1 MRPPTPRR
9 ARRQS
14 RQRGAP
20 ATSGPPGRPGPPA
33 SKAPPR
39 PTAVGK
45 SLPEGASR
53 QRAPGTASAHLPLG
67 PHRRSFAVQLL
78 CSLRL
83 YCLNDTEYGIVYQ
96 TGRPMGWRRKAH
108 MHIAQKFESLLEMY
122 RRQDGRRWS
131 GQEIDEATGGIVTR
145 SYITNLRK
153 GRIENPGFE
162 KLKAIAKVMDF
173 PPELWFEESP
183 SLGDGAPIDPV
194 PGHLS
199 VAEKTNRLFDII
211 KNETTGRP
219 YTNAEVA
226 RLSLG
231 DLTEE
236 QVQQIR
242 AGKLTDPSMQQV
254 VTLAEVF
261 GVHPTYFLDS
271 TRKLPLLDQEAMSI
285 FRDET
290 VSAIAH
296 KSLHLPGRVKQM
308 ILGIIRQFEGA
319 HQVDDER

>member
-1 MRPPTPRR
+1 VE
-9 ARRQS
+9 AGGS
-14 RQRGAP
+14 
-20 ATSGPPGRPGPPA
+20 
-33 SKAPPR
+33 
-39 PTAVGK
+39 
-45 SLPEGASR
+45 E
-53 QRAPGTASAHLPLG
+53 
-67 PHRRSFAVQLL
+67 
-78 CSLRL
+78 
-83 YCLNDTEYGIVYQ
+83 
-96 TGRPMGWRRKAH
+96 
-108 MHIAQKFESLLEMY
+108 MHIAQKFEALLEMY
-122 RRQDGRRWS
+122 RRPEGRRWS

-173 PPELWFEESP
+173 PPELWFEEGSG
-183 SLGDGAPIDPV
+183 LNDGAALDPG

-199 VAEKTNRLFDII
+199 VAERTNRLFDAI

-236 QVQQIR
+236 QVEQIR
-242 AGKLTDPSMQQV
+242 TGKLTDPSMKQV
-254 VTLAEVF
+254 VTLADVF

-271 TRKLPLLDQEAMSI
+271 TRRVPLLDEEAMSI

-296 KSLHLPGRVKQM
+296 KSLHLPGREKQM
-308 ILGIIRQFEGA
+308 ILGIIRQFEDA
-319 HQVDDER
+319 NEADDER

>member
-1 MRPPTPRR
+1 
-9 ARRQS
+9 
-14 RQRGAP
+14 
-20 ATSGPPGRPGPPA
+20 
-33 SKAPPR
+33 
-39 PTAVGK
+39 
-45 SLPEGASR
+45 
-53 QRAPGTASAHLPLG
+53 
-67 PHRRSFAVQLL
+67 
-78 CSLRL
+78 
-83 YCLNDTEYGIVYQ
+83 
-96 TGRPMGWRRKAH
+96 
-108 MHIAQKFESLLEMY
+108 MHIAQKFEALLEMY
-122 RRQDGRRWS
+122 RRADGRRWT

-145 SYITNLRK
+145 SYVTNLRK

-173 PPELWFEESP
+173 PPELWFEEMP
-183 SLGDGAPIDPV
+183 GLKTGASIELT

-211 KNETTGRP
+211 KNETTGEP

-226 RLSLG
+226 RMSLG

-236 QVQQIR
+236 HVEQIR
-242 AGKLTDPSMQQV
+242 SGNLSDPSMKKV

-261 GVHPTYFLDS
+261 GVHPAYFLDN
-271 TRKLPLLDQEAMSI
+271 TRKPPILDEEAMSI

-296 KSLHLPGRVKQM
+296 KSLHLPGREKQV

-319 HQVDDER
+319 RVVDDES

>member
-1 MRPPTPRR
+1 MTYTCQIRVASAMIKKVKRARSKTRPQNPPPAGVRMVPGIDATASTRPSSAPGPVTRSTSHVRATRKAWSASIESPAPAHSRREALAFKGIQKRSASNRLSTPTPR
-9 ARRQS
+9 ARRTLFS
-14 RQRGAP
+14 RS
-20 ATSGPPGRPGPPA
+20 TNL
-33 SKAPPR
+33 
-39 PTAVGK
+39 
-45 SLPEGASR
+45 LPW
-53 QRAPGTASAHLPLG
+53 
-67 PHRRSFAVQLL
+67 
-78 CSLRL
+78 L
-83 YCLNDTEYGIVYQ
+83 YCLNDIE
-96 TGRPMGWRRKAH
+96 
-108 MHIAQKFESLLEMY
+108 
-122 RRQDGRRWS
+122 
-131 GQEIDEATGGIVTR
+131 GGIVTR

-183 SLGDGAPIDPV
+183 ALRDGAPIDPV
-194 PGHLS
+194 PRHLS

-236 QVQQIR
+236 HLKQIR
-242 AGKLTDPSMQQV
+242 AGKLTDPSMKQV

-296 KSLHLPGRVKQM
+296 KSLHLPGREKQM